1 MKKRVILS
9 AMLFIP
15 WSVYAAGYPT
25 EEIVRNV
32 IDCMSELGGSNDQN
46 LYTCTC
52 RADYIMS
59 KMKYE
64 EYDNAATWDRNKQM
78 PGDKGDTVRDNELGQ
93 KASHQYEKV
102 LTEAEAKCPVVR
114 HIEAPK
120 HKASE

>member
-32 IDCMSELGGSNDQN
+32 IDCMTELGGINDQN
-46 LYTCTC
+46 LYTCVC

-64 EYDNAATWDRNKQM
+64 EYDNAATWDRNKAM

-93 KASHQYEKV
+93 KASQKYEKV
-102 LTEAEAKCPVVR
+102 LTEVDAKCQVVR

-120 HKASE
+120 HEAAE

>member
-15 WSVYAAGYPT
+15 WSVYATGYPT

-32 IDCMSELGGSNDQN
+32 IDCMTELGGINDQN
-46 LYTCTC
+46 LYTCVC

-64 EYDNAATWDRNKQM
+64 EYDNAATWDRNKAM

-102 LTEAEAKCPVVR
+102 LTEVEAKCPVVR

-120 HKASE
+120 HKSSE